1 MPPPAHAI
9 DGHIYNRNARLS
21 LPGRNINL
29 ELMTEQLRTL
39 SPALET
45 IVARQAA
52 LYPKHAPYLAKR
64 FATVSEQERPILAD
78 LSDRISRLI
87 GERLDEFCE
96 GYDFLTKIVL
106 EEELFFRRNGRYR
119 LSSFEEANRLVY
131 QDADYMRRYM
141 NGLLMTQLY
150 WSNHTATFDYFLSAF
165 LDNAAPGSR
174 LLEIGPGHGL
184 LIAYAAEHK
193 NCGRVEG
200 WDISPASL
208 ANTAEAL
215 KRLGAKAELLQS
227 DFFAVTGSE
236 GQFDLLVFAE
246 VLEHMEDPRA
256 AVECL
261 YRLLKPG
268 GRLFLHVPINS
279 PAPDHL
285 FLLETPEA
293 AVDFMRTAGFE
304 IESQHFLPATNSS
317 MAEARRLK
325 LTISVALVAR
335 RPLA

>member
-1 MPPPAHAI
+1 MN
-9 DGHIYNRNARLS
+9 D
-21 LPGRNINL
+21 
-29 ELMTEQLRTL
+29 QLRSI

-45 IVARQAA
+45 IVSRQIA
-52 LYPKHAPYLAKR
+52 LYPKHGPYLEKR
-64 FATVSEQERPILAD
+64 FASVTDEERRILAG
-78 LSDRISRLI
+78 LSDKIGRLI

-96 GYDFLTKIVL
+96 GYDFITKIVL

-150 WSNHTATFDYFLSAF
+150 WSNHTATFGTFVDDF

-184 LIAYAAEHK
+184 LLAYAAEHR
-193 NCGRVEG
+193 NCGHVEA

-208 ANTAEAL
+208 DNTGEAL
-215 KRLGAKAELLQS
+215 KRLGATAHLVQS
-227 DFFAVTGSE
+227 NFFDVTGAG

-256 AVECL
+256 ALACL
-261 YRLLKPG
+261 IRLLKPG
-268 GRLFLHVPINS
+268 GRLFLHVPVNS

-293 AVDFMRTAGFE
+293 AVDLMREAGFE
-304 IESQHFLPATNSS
+304 IESQHFLPATNSTL
-317 MAEARRLK
+317 AESRRLK

-335 RPLA
+335 RPLT